1 MDGTKYDRYT
11 DLFNKENE
19 LIKHRI
25 SWLFATQTLLL
36 GGLKIPDIDCEFT
49 FAIKIIGL
57 CSSVFFLIS
66 ITAAIITYLKFLFVH
81 PKIDTTE
88 KLDYPEFNRSRWVII
103 LGFLAPFA
111 LPVVFI
117 WAWIFLLL

>member
-1 MDGTKYDRYT
+1 MDEKKYARYT

-36 GGLKIPDIDCEFT
+36 GGLKIPGIDFD
-49 FAIKIIGL
+49 FILAIKIIGL
-57 CSSVFFLIS
+57 CSSIFFLMS
-66 ITAAIITYLKFLFVH
+66 IGAAIITYLKFLFVH
-81 PKIDTTE
+81 PKIDIKE
-88 KLDYPEFNRSRWVII
+88 KLDYPEFNRNLWVII
-103 LGFLAPFA
+103 LGFFAPFA

-117 WAWIFLLL
+117 WAWIFLL